1 MSSSRPSLREA
12 WRFDPPRVLAA
23 QMSLLDSNLSGAFM
37 VSCLMSVLT
46 AAAFVLIVDDLRA
59 VWWAMLTCA
68 VSVGCLLVRKVLPPP
83 DDVARVGQYAQS
95 VRVMAALLGCCRG
108 AMAPWLMDAAHPES
122 ITLVLGMS
130 AGMSSGGLAVFAPS
144 WPVAMA
150 YWVCSVL
157 PVALT
162 LLDMGG
168 SVNVTLGVGV
178 LIYLWAMTAF
188 SYHTSRMALR
198 SITLRFENDGL
209 IQRLRDQTERAMAA
223 RQLAEDALD
232 EAEEANRA
240 KTVFLASASHDL
252 RQPLH
257 ALTLTLA
264 TLGRTQLEPRQQQLL
279 AHANASAGAAG
290 EMLHTLLDFAKIDAG
305 VVRPAPQAFALQSTF
320 DKLTREFTPLADAKG
335 LGWRARATRSAAYA
349 DPVLVEV
356 ILRNLLLNAVRY
368 TERGRVLLAARSQ
381 GPHVAIEV
389 WDTGIGI
396 PEADQRDV
404 FKAFHQ
410 LANPERDRHKGLGLG
425 LSIVDGLARAMGA
438 EVDVRSQPGRGSVFR
453 LILPATEASAAALR
467 TPAPTLYD
475 LRGLRVLLVDDDEPV
490 RQALSDLLTDCGCW
504 CEAADSLEAAQHLL
518 SGFTPEVLL
527 VDYRLRAHR
536 DGVEAVGAIRAALG
550 RPVPA
555 ILVTG
560 DTAPERLREAHAS
573 GLTLLHKPVPVGEL
587 LKAVQAA
594 LPVRTAP
601 RQAAAN

>member
-1 MSSSRPSLREA
+1 MSPLRPSLREA
-12 WRFDPPRVLAA
+12 WQFERPRLLVA
-23 QMSLLDSNLSGAFM
+23 QMTLLDGNLSGAFV
-37 VSCLMSVLT
+37 VSCIVSWLT
-46 AAAFVLIVDDLRA
+46 AAAFVLIAEDLRA
-59 VWWAMLTCA
+59 VWWALLTTA

-83 DDVARVGQYAQS
+83 DDVARVARYAQA

-157 PVALT
+157 PVAIT
-162 LLDMGG
+162 LLDLGG
-168 SVNVTLGVGV
+168 AVNVTLGLGV
-178 LIYLWAMTAF
+178 LIYLWAMTVF

-198 SITLRFENDGL
+198 SITLRFENEGL

-223 RQLAEDALD
+223 RQIAEDALD

-264 TLGRTQLEPRQQQLL
+264 TLGRTPLTPRQQQLL
-279 AHANASAGAAG
+279 AHASASADAAG

-305 VVRPAPQAFALQSTF
+305 VVRPAPQPFALQGTF
-320 DKLTREFTPLADAKG
+320 DKLSREFTPLADAKG
-335 LGWRARATRSAAYA
+335 LGWRARPTGCAAYA
-349 DPVLVEV
+349 DPALVEV
-356 ILRNLLLNAVRY
+356 VLRNLLLNAVRY

-396 PEADQRDV
+396 PEAEQPHV

-410 LANPERDRHKGLGLG
+410 VDNPERDRHKGLGLG

-438 EVDVRSQPGRGSVFR
+438 EVDLRSRPGRGSVFR
-453 LILPATEASAAALR
+453 LILPATAASMAAM
-467 TPAPTLYD
+467 PPVMPVCD

-490 RQALSDLLTDCGCW
+490 RQALGDLLTDCGCW
-504 CEAADSLEAAQHLL
+504 CEAVDSLEAALHLL
-518 SGFTPEVLL
+518 RGFTPEVLL

-536 DGVEAVGAIRAALG
+536 NGVQAVEAIRAELG
-550 RPVPA
+550 RAVPA

-573 GLTLLHKPVPVGEL
+573 GLTLLHKPVPAAQL
-587 LKAVQAA
+587 LTALQAVLTRRAS
-594 LPVRTAP
+594 P
-601 RQAAAN
+601 RQAAAT

>member
-1 MSSSRPSLREA
+1 MSPLRPSLREA
-12 WRFDPPRVLAA
+12 WQFERPRLLVA
-23 QMSLLDSNLSGAFM
+23 QMTLLDGNLSGAFV
-37 VSCLMSVLT
+37 VSCIVSWLT
-46 AAAFVLIVDDLRA
+46 AAAFVLIAEDLRA
-59 VWWAMLTCA
+59 VWWALLTTA

-83 DDVARVGQYAQS
+83 DDVARVARYAQA

-157 PVALT
+157 PVAIT
-162 LLDMGG
+162 LLDLGG
-168 SVNVTLGVGV
+168 AVNVTLGLGV
-178 LIYLWAMTAF
+178 LIYLWAMTVF

-198 SITLRFENDGL
+198 SITLRFENEGL

-223 RQLAEDALD
+223 RQIAEDALD

-264 TLGRTQLEPRQQQLL
+264 TLGRTPLTPRQQQLL
-279 AHANASAGAAG
+279 AHASASADAAG

-305 VVRPAPQAFALQSTF
+305 VVRPAPQPFALQGTF
-320 DKLTREFTPLADAKG
+320 DKLSREFTPLADAKG
-335 LGWRARATRSAAYA
+335 LGWRARPTGCAAYA
-349 DPVLVEV
+349 DPALVEV
-356 ILRNLLLNAVRY
+356 VLRNLLLNAVRY

-396 PEADQRDV
+396 PEAEQPHV

-410 LANPERDRHKGLGLG
+410 VDNPERDRHKGLGLG

-438 EVDVRSQPGRGSVFR
+438 EVDLRSRPGRGSVFR
-453 LILPATEASAAALR
+453 LILPATAASMAAM
-467 TPAPTLYD
+467 PPVMPVCD

-490 RQALSDLLTDCGCW
+490 RQALGDLLTDCGCW
-504 CEAADSLEAAQHLL
+504 CEAVDSQEAALHLL
-518 SGFTPEVLL
+518 RGFTPEVLL

-536 DGVEAVGAIRAALG
+536 NGVQAVEAIRAELG
-550 RPVPA
+550 RAVPA

-573 GLTLLHKPVPVGEL
+573 GLTLLHKPVPAAQL
-587 LKAVQAA
+587 LTALQAVLTRRAS
-594 LPVRTAP
+594 P
-601 RQAAAN
+601 RQAAAT

>member
-1 MSSSRPSLREA
+1 MSPLRPSLREA
-12 WRFDPPRVLAA
+12 WQFERPRLLVA
-23 QMSLLDSNLSGAFM
+23 QMTLLDGNLSGAFV
-37 VSCLMSVLT
+37 VSCIVSWLT
-46 AAAFVLIVDDLRA
+46 AAAFVLIAEDLRA
-59 VWWAMLTCA
+59 VWWALLTTA

-83 DDVARVGQYAQS
+83 DDVARVARYAQA

-157 PVALT
+157 PVAIT
-162 LLDMGG
+162 LLDLGG
-168 SVNVTLGVGV
+168 AVNVTLGLGV
-178 LIYLWAMTAF
+178 LIYLWAMTVF

-198 SITLRFENDGL
+198 SITLRFENEGL

-223 RQLAEDALD
+223 RQIAEDALD

-264 TLGRTQLEPRQQQLL
+264 TLGRTPLTPRQQQLL
-279 AHANASAGAAG
+279 AHASASADAAG

-305 VVRPAPQAFALQSTF
+305 VVRPAPQPFALQGTF
-320 DKLTREFTPLADAKG
+320 DKLSREFTPLADAKG
-335 LGWRARATRSAAYA
+335 LGWRARPTGCAAYA
-349 DPVLVEV
+349 DPALVEV
-356 ILRNLLLNAVRY
+356 VLRNLLLNAVRY

-396 PEADQRDV
+396 PEAEQPHV

-410 LANPERDRHKGLGLG
+410 VDNPERDRHKGLGLG

-438 EVDVRSQPGRGSVFR
+438 EVDLRSRPGRGSVFR
-453 LILPATEASAAALR
+453 LILPATAASMAAM
-467 TPAPTLYD
+467 PPVMPVCD
-475 LRGLRVLLVDDDEPV
+475 LRGLRVLIVDDDEPV
-490 RQALSDLLTDCGCW
+490 RQALGDLLTDCGCW
-504 CEAADSLEAAQHLL
+504 CEAVDSQEAALHLL
-518 SGFTPEVLL
+518 RGFTPEVLL

-536 DGVEAVGAIRAALG
+536 NGVQAVEAIRAELG
-550 RPVPA
+550 RAVPA

-573 GLTLLHKPVPVGEL
+573 GLTLLHKPVPAGQL
-587 LKAVQAA
+587 LTALQAVLTRRAS
-594 LPVRTAP
+594 P
-601 RQAAAN
+601 RQAAAT

>member
-1 MSSSRPSLREA
+1 MSPLRPSLREA
-12 WRFDPPRVLAA
+12 WQFERPRLLVA
-23 QMSLLDSNLSGAFM
+23 QMTLLDGNLSGAFV
-37 VSCLMSVLT
+37 VSCIVSWLT
-46 AAAFVLIVDDLRA
+46 AAAFVLIAEDLRA
-59 VWWAMLTCA
+59 VWWALLTTA

-83 DDVARVGQYAQS
+83 DDVARVARYAQA

-157 PVALT
+157 PVAIT
-162 LLDMGG
+162 LLDLGG
-168 SVNVTLGVGV
+168 AVNVTLGLGV
-178 LIYLWAMTAF
+178 LIYLWAMTVF

-198 SITLRFENDGL
+198 SITLRFENEGL

-223 RQLAEDALD
+223 RQIAEDALD

-264 TLGRTQLEPRQQQLL
+264 TLGRTPLTPRQQQLL
-279 AHANASAGAAG
+279 AHASASADAAG

-305 VVRPAPQAFALQSTF
+305 VVRPAPQPFALQGTF
-320 DKLTREFTPLADAKG
+320 DKLSREFTPLADAKG
-335 LGWRARATRSAAYA
+335 LGWRARPTGCAAYA
-349 DPVLVEV
+349 DPALVEV
-356 ILRNLLLNAVRY
+356 VLRNLLLNAVRY

-396 PEADQRDV
+396 PEAEQPHV

-410 LANPERDRHKGLGLG
+410 VDNPERDRHKGLGLG

-438 EVDVRSQPGRGSVFR
+438 EVDLRSRPGRGSVFR
-453 LILPATEASAAALR
+453 LILPATAASMAAM
-467 TPAPTLYD
+467 PPVMPVCD

-490 RQALSDLLTDCGCW
+490 RQALGDLLTDCGCW
-504 CEAADSLEAAQHLL
+504 CEAVDSQEAALHLL
-518 SGFTPEVLL
+518 RGFTPEVLL

-536 DGVEAVGAIRAALG
+536 NGVQAVEAIRAELG
-550 RPVPA
+550 RAVPA

-573 GLTLLHKPVPVGEL
+573 GLTLLHKPVPAGQL
-587 LKAVQAA
+587 LTALQAVLTRRAS
-594 LPVRTAP
+594 P
-601 RQAAAN
+601 RQAAAT

>member
-1 MSSSRPSLREA
+1 MSPLRPSLREA
-12 WRFDPPRVLAA
+12 WQFERPRLLVA
-23 QMSLLDSNLSGAFM
+23 QMTLLDGNLSGAFV
-37 VSCLMSVLT
+37 VSCIVSWLT
-46 AAAFVLIVDDLRA
+46 AAAFVLIAEDLRA
-59 VWWAMLTCA
+59 VWWALLTTA

-83 DDVARVGQYAQS
+83 DDVARVARYAQA

-157 PVALT
+157 PVAIT
-162 LLDMGG
+162 LLDLGG
-168 SVNVTLGVGV
+168 AVNVTLGLGV
-178 LIYLWAMTAF
+178 LIYLWAMTVF

-198 SITLRFENDGL
+198 SITLRFENEGL

-223 RQLAEDALD
+223 RQIAEDALD

-264 TLGRTQLEPRQQQLL
+264 TLGRTPLTPRQQQLL
-279 AHANASAGAAG
+279 AHASASADAAG

-305 VVRPAPQAFALQSTF
+305 VVRPAPQPFALQGTF
-320 DKLTREFTPLADAKG
+320 DKLSREFTPLADAKG
-335 LGWRARATRSAAYA
+335 LGWRARPTGCAAYA
-349 DPVLVEV
+349 DPALVEV
-356 ILRNLLLNAVRY
+356 VLRNLLLNAVRY

-396 PEADQRDV
+396 PEAEQPHV

-410 LANPERDRHKGLGLG
+410 VDNPERDRHKGLGLG

-438 EVDVRSQPGRGSVFR
+438 EVDLRSRLGRGSVFR
-453 LILPATEASAAALR
+453 LILPATAASMAAM
-467 TPAPTLYD
+467 PPVMPVCD

-490 RQALSDLLTDCGCW
+490 RQALGDLLTDCGCW
-504 CEAADSLEAAQHLL
+504 CEAVDSQEAALHLL
-518 SGFTPEVLL
+518 RGFTPEVLL

-536 DGVEAVGAIRAALG
+536 NGVQAVEAIRAELG
-550 RPVPA
+550 RAVPA

-573 GLTLLHKPVPVGEL
+573 GLTLLHKPVPAGQL
-587 LKAVQAA
+587 LTALQAVLTRRAS
-594 LPVRTAP
+594 P
-601 RQAAAN
+601 RQAAAT

>member
-1 MSSSRPSLREA
+1 MSPLRPSLREA
-12 WRFDPPRVLAA
+12 WQFERPRLLVA
-23 QMSLLDSNLSGAFM
+23 QMTLLDGNLSGAFV
-37 VSCLMSVLT
+37 VSCIVSWLT
-46 AAAFVLIVDDLRA
+46 AAAFVLIAEDLRA
-59 VWWAMLTCA
+59 VWWALLTTA

-83 DDVARVGQYAQS
+83 DDVARVARYAQA
-95 VRVMAALLGCCRG
+95 VRMMAALLGCCRG

-157 PVALT
+157 PVAIT
-162 LLDMGG
+162 LLDLGG
-168 SVNVTLGVGV
+168 AVNVTLGLGV
-178 LIYLWAMTAF
+178 LIYLWAMTVF

-198 SITLRFENDGL
+198 SITLRFENEGL

-223 RQLAEDALD
+223 RQIAEDALD

-264 TLGRTQLEPRQQQLL
+264 TLGRTPLTPRQQQLL
-279 AHANASAGAAG
+279 AHASASADAAG

-305 VVRPAPQAFALQSTF
+305 VVRPAPQPFALQGTF
-320 DKLTREFTPLADAKG
+320 DKLSREFTPLADAKG
-335 LGWRARATRSAAYA
+335 LGWRARPTGCAAYA
-349 DPVLVEV
+349 DPALVEV
-356 ILRNLLLNAVRY
+356 VLRNLLLNAVRY

-396 PEADQRDV
+396 PEAEQPHV

-410 LANPERDRHKGLGLG
+410 VDNPERDRHKGLGLG

-438 EVDVRSQPGRGSVFR
+438 EVDLRSRPGRGSVFR
-453 LILPATEASAAALR
+453 LILPATAASMAAM
-467 TPAPTLYD
+467 PPVMPVCD

-490 RQALSDLLTDCGCW
+490 RQALGDLLTDCGCW
-504 CEAADSLEAAQHLL
+504 CEAVDSQEAALHLL
-518 SGFTPEVLL
+518 RGFTPEVLL

-536 DGVEAVGAIRAALG
+536 NGVQAVEAIRAELG
-550 RPVPA
+550 RAVPA

-573 GLTLLHKPVPVGEL
+573 GLTLLHKPVPAGQL
-587 LKAVQAA
+587 LTALQAVLTRRAS
-594 LPVRTAP
+594 P
-601 RQAAAN
+601 RQAAAT

>member
-1 MSSSRPSLREA
+1 VSPLRPSLREA
-12 WRFDPPRVLAA
+12 WQFERPRLLVA
-23 QMSLLDSNLSGAFM
+23 QMTLLDGNLSGAFV
-37 VSCLMSVLT
+37 VSCIVSWLT
-46 AAAFVLIVDDLRA
+46 AAAFVLIAEDLRA
-59 VWWAMLTCA
+59 VWWALLTTA

-83 DDVARVGQYAQS
+83 DDVARVARYAQA

-157 PVALT
+157 PVAIT
-162 LLDMGG
+162 LLDLGG
-168 SVNVTLGVGV
+168 AVNVTLGLGV
-178 LIYLWAMTAF
+178 LIYLWAMTVF

-198 SITLRFENDGL
+198 SITLRFENEGL

-223 RQLAEDALD
+223 RQIAEDALD

-264 TLGRTQLEPRQQQLL
+264 TLGRTPLTPRQQQLL
-279 AHANASAGAAG
+279 AHASASADAAG

-305 VVRPAPQAFALQSTF
+305 VVRPAPQPFALQGTF
-320 DKLTREFTPLADAKG
+320 DKLSREFTPLADAKG
-335 LGWRARATRSAAYA
+335 LGWRARPTGCAAYA
-349 DPVLVEV
+349 DPALVEV
-356 ILRNLLLNAVRY
+356 VLRNLLLNAVRY

-396 PEADQRDV
+396 PEAEQPHV

-410 LANPERDRHKGLGLG
+410 VDNPERDRHKGLGLG

-438 EVDVRSQPGRGSVFR
+438 EVDLRSRPGRGSVFR
-453 LILPATEASAAALR
+453 LILPATAASMAAM
-467 TPAPTLYD
+467 PPVMPVCD

-490 RQALSDLLTDCGCW
+490 RQALGDLLTDCGCW
-504 CEAADSLEAAQHLL
+504 CEAVDSQEAALHLL
-518 SGFTPEVLL
+518 RGFTPEVLL

-536 DGVEAVGAIRAALG
+536 NGVQAVEAIRAELG
-550 RPVPA
+550 RAVPA

-573 GLTLLHKPVPVGEL
+573 GLTLLHKPVPAGQL
-587 LKAVQAA
+587 LTALQAVLTRRAS
-594 LPVRTAP
+594 P
-601 RQAAAN
+601 RQAAAT